1 MHSNP
6 YHTDS
11 HRMGRRS
18 YCNDYHLPGVYHVTI
33 TVNDRRQQP
42 LGRIVGDVS
51 KPDGDPDA
59 PHVELS
65 PIGQMVREEL
75 LHSITAHYPMVEV
88 QDYVIMPDHLHCMIV
103 VKNSIISKNGRLTHL
118 GQLISGFKKGCA
130 RRYWEMTGQPGPQG
144 QPRNQEGQR
153 GNPAAAIAAPSAAIA
168 APAAAIAA
176 PSAAIPAAPSAA
188 APDEGAELRH
198 AGCPQ
203 AYIKIPSNTTT
214 GRQPLFSDGYVDVMP
229 LEEGQIETQRVYI
242 RNNPRYRLMR
252 SQHRSSL
259 IVQRGG
265 IDTALS
271 LSALKGYLQRECRSA
286 FDDAT
291 WTMVSQR
298 LLMRDSYID
307 GDSYGN
313 RQLLTRQLF
322 PVVCHRKDIH
332 YFSQQKDVCLR
343 MASQGAVLVSA
354 RIAKGEQEI
363 MDAAIDGGFPVVLIN
378 DQGMPELYHP
388 SESHIDLCLEN
399 RLLIVTP
406 WTYRYRMKDEMI
418 SVGECKTMNCIAQ
431 ALCRKKDNWWKES

>member
-1 MHSNP
+1 MDTIHMHSNP

-153 GNPAAAIAAPSAAIA
+153 GNPAAAIAAPA
-168 APAAAIAA
+168 
-176 PSAAIPAAPSAA
+176 AA

-418 SVGECKTMNCIAQ
+418 SVEECKTMNCIAQ